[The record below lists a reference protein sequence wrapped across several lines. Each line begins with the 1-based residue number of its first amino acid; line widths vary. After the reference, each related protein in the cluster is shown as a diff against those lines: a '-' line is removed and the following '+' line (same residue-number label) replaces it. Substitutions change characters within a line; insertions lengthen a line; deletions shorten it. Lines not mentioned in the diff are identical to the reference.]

1 MTLTSAGES
10 AFHAEALSKMGDAVS
25 CLVACDT
32 KRAKV

>member
-1 MTLTSAGES
+1 MTLSAGE
-10 AFHAEALSKMGDAVS
+10 AFHAAALSKMGDAVS